1 MDLLWYSASLRLSCA
16 VAFSSCAS
24 ATLRFAWAWVRLF
37 CGMRGSIFARSVP
50 FLTSSPVWTGI
61 SRISP
66 EAFDFTLS
74 VRMGWITPDA
84 VAVTTMS
91 RRATGIRE
99 YGGADS
105 TLWQAAPPAAHAA
118 VAAGGG
124 GVAPGPP
131 APRGAR
137 GDLVLVRRGRVRAP

>member
-1 MDLLWYSASLRLSCA
+1 
-16 VAFSSCAS
+16 
-24 ATLRFAWAWVRLF
+24 
-37 CGMRGSIFARSVP
+37 MRGSIFARSVP

-105 TLWQAAPPAAHAA
+105 TLWQAAPPPLTAA
-118 VAAGGG
+118 VAPGRGRGPAG
-124 GVAPGPP
+124 PRPPPP
-131 APRGAR
+131 AAAAFDGGRAGP
-137 GDLVLVRRGRVRAP
+137 VRPG

>member
-91 RRATGIRE
+91 RRATGIRRSE
-99 YGGADS
+99 EHTSELQSRLHLVCRLLLEKKKSPRELRGPLGAIG
-105 TLWQAAPPAAHAA
+105 AAE
-118 VAAGGG
+118 
-124 GVAPGPP
+124 
-131 APRGAR
+131 RCGA
-137 GDLVLVRRGRVRAP
+137 

>member
-1 MDLLWYSASLRLSCA
+1 
-16 VAFSSCAS
+16 
-24 ATLRFAWAWVRLF
+24 
-37 CGMRGSIFARSVP
+37 MRGSIFARSVP

-91 RRATGIRE
+91 RRATGTRE

-105 TLWQAAPPAAHAA
+105 TLWQAATAPVAPAIAP
-118 VAAGGG
+118 GGG
-124 GVAPGPP
+124 WRTAGPP
-131 APRGAR
+131 LPRAARGAR
-137 GDLVLVRRGRVRAP
+137 

>member
-99 YGGADS
+99 YGGARS
-105 TLWQAAPPAAHAA
+105 EEHTSELQSQFH
-118 VAAGGG
+118 
-124 GVAPGPP
+124 
-131 APRGAR
+131 
-137 GDLVLVRRGRVRAP
+137 L

>member
-1 MDLLWYSASLRLSCA
+1 
-16 VAFSSCAS
+16 
-24 ATLRFAWAWVRLF
+24 
-37 CGMRGSIFARSVP
+37 MRGSIFARSVP

-105 TLWQAAPPAAHAA
+105 TLWQAAPPAITAAIATGRCRVTAGPVFRWSQERSATVA
-118 VAAGGG
+118 VAGRA
-124 GVAPGPP
+124 
-131 APRGAR
+131 
-137 GDLVLVRRGRVRAP
+137 VRRR